1 MKDMVQIQITIC
13 IARMRSK
20 CESFLKEKKKS
31 IFPSFRIDL
40 DFVKVVLKKLNT
52 FLPTDPVHVLDLP
65 RTINKN
71 YT

>member
-40 DFVKVVLKKLNT
+40 DFVKVVLKN
-52 FLPTDPVHVLDLP
+52 
-65 RTINKN
+65 
-71 YT
+71 